1 MRRGLT
7 LAWPVI
13 LGYLPIG
20 LSYGVIA
27 RHNGLTTAETVAMSI
42 MVFAG
47 SSQLVAAGMLGA
59 GAGAWAVV
67 VTTFL
72 VNLRHLLFGA
82 ALCSR
87 LSQVPRKWL
96 PYLAFG
102 ITDEFF
108 AVVTAA
114 PQQNWP
120 VYAWLSL
127 SAYLGWVGSSA
138 AGALLGDVTGPNWSR
153 ALEFALTAMFIGLL
167 VPQLTHRSRGLSAGL
182 GAAAVLL
189 LGQVLPA
196 GVSLVL
202 AILLGATAGMMVG
215 K

>member
-1 MRRGLT
+1 MRRGLA
-7 LAWPVI
+7 LGWPVI

-27 RHNGLTTAETVAMSI
+27 RHSGLETAEAVVMSI
-42 MVFAG
+42 LVFAG
-47 SSQLVAAGMLGA
+47 SSQLVAAGMFGA
-59 GAGAWAVV
+59 GAGAWSVV
-67 VTTFL
+67 LATFL

-82 ALCSR
+82 ALCPR
-87 LSQVPRKWL
+87 LGSVPKKWL
-96 PYLAFG
+96 PWLAFG

-114 PQQNWP
+114 SQESWP

-127 SAYLGWVGSSA
+127 SAYLGWVTSSA
-138 AGALLGDVTGPNWSR
+138 AGALLGEVTGPTWSR
-153 ALEFALTAMFIGLL
+153 AMGFALAAMFIGLL
-167 VPQLTHRSRGLSAGL
+167 IPQLTRRSRVLAACVGAG
-182 GAAAVLL
+182 AVLI
-189 LGQVLPA
+189 LGRFLPD

-202 AILLGATAGMMVG
+202 AILVGATTGTVVG

>member
-1 MRRGLT
+1 LRRGLT
-7 LAWPVI
+7 LGWPVI

-27 RHNGLTTAETVAMSI
+27 RHSGLGTVETVAMSI
-42 MVFAG
+42 LVFAG

-59 GAGAWAVV
+59 GAGAGAVV

-82 ALCSR
+82 ALAPR

-96 PYLAFG
+96 PWLAFG

-114 PQQNWP
+114 PQESWP
-120 VYAWLSL
+120 VYAWLAL
-127 SAYLGWVGSSA
+127 STYLGWVGSSA
-138 AGALLGDVTGPNWSR
+138 AGALLGAVTGYAWGR
-153 ALEFALTAMFIGLL
+153 ALGFALAAMFIGLL
-167 VPQLTHRSRGLSAGL
+167 VPQLTRGSRGLAACL
-182 GAAAVLL
+182 GAAAVLV

-202 AILLGATAGMMVG
+202 AILVGATAGTVVA